1 MHYLLVVT
9 PEGQN
14 LVKMM
19 DTIDTLTP
27 YSIIKSTV
35 RVGNVQSML
44 NGIMKILLA
53 KVGDKNL
60 IQTMVSR
67 VLKLDLH
74 DLEKRVEKMQKKSKD
89 GKGLPKEVAAAL
101 EDYVHLPRSTQES
114 IRLRSQSENKSI
126 ITSIL
131 EAHYPSV
138 PPPAVQDISPEQHDL
153 AMEYLGIQLSIR
165 DRRMGVQVI
174 CKDKPD
180 LLSPIVKEMVALITP
195 LLSILHDG
203 KFDIGQVITLMKSW
217 MEDFIKTAKV
227 TSKYTPT
234 VADFYALLQRH
245 LVPFW
250 KVLHDGTVKCPSL
263 HAAVEAWCH
272 EAYVQFRLP
281 GEKDGESRTGAMTG
295 ALQAMY
301 GDLPAA
307 EKQAVAAA
315 LDEHA
320 GYTAAVSMTN
330 RMLLQE
336 VLDKRCSPAQ
346 VGPSPMLPRWHALLD
361 VQLLTPATSLG
372 QVRTGRSTGL
382 VEKKEGMI
390 EAPNSSVV
398 VSALGKAFRGHVEA
412 ERVSAFSMG
421 DMASNLPRAGLP
433 ADVKFNIQTSGA
445 SIPA

>member
-1 MHYLLVVT
+1 MHYALVVV

-27 YSIIKSTV
+27 YSIIKSTL

-60 IQTMVSR
+60 IQTMISR

-74 DLEKRVEKMQKKSKD
+74 DLEKRAEKMKKKSKD
-89 GKGLPKEVAAAL
+89 GKGLPKEVAPAL
-101 EDYVHLPRSTQES
+101 EEYVDLPRSTQES
-114 IRLRSQSENKSI
+114 IRLRSQTESKSI
-126 ITSIL
+126 VTSIL
-131 EAHYPSV
+131 EAHYPSGL
-138 PPPAVQDISPEQHDL
+138 PPTVQDMSPEQHDL
-153 AMEYLGIQLSIR
+153 AIEYLGIQLSIH
-165 DRRMGVQVI
+165 DRRMGVQTI

-180 LLSPIVKEMVALITP
+180 LLTPLVREQVALLTP
-195 LLSILHDG
+195 LLSALHDG
-203 KFDIGQVITLMKSW
+203 KFDIGQAINLQKAY
-217 MEDFIKTAKV
+217 MEDYIKTAKI

-234 VADFYALLQRH
+234 VADFHALLQRH
-245 LVPFW
+245 IVPLW
-250 KVLHDGTVKCPSL
+250 KMLHDGTVKCPSL
-263 HAAVEAWCH
+263 HAAVEGWCN

-295 ALQAMY
+295 PLQAMY
-301 GDLPAA
+301 GNLSAA
-307 EKQAVAAA
+307 EKQAVTAA
-315 LDEHA
+315 LNEHA
-320 GYTAAVSMTN
+320 GYTAAVKATN

-336 VLDKRCSPAQ
+336 VLDKRCSPSQ

-361 VQLLTPATSLG
+361 AQLLTPATSVG
-372 QVRTGRSTGL
+372 PVRTGRSTGA

-398 VSALGKAFRGHVEA
+398 VAALGKAFRAHVEA
-412 ERVSAFSMG
+412 ERVSALSMG
-421 DMASNLPRAGLP
+421 DMAASLPRTGAP
-433 ADVKFNIQTSGA
+433 ADVKFNVQTSGM